1 MPGRMLASSAFTIH
15 MYSYSFNNTQT
26 WHLAL
31 LKKGLLW
38 RLWLYL
44 GFHTPAV
51 LISVGVWPSGWLV
64 GTSDAVKLKSSP
76 VLQRKQWN
84 KTCNNPKMSTQ
95 TTVFVRVT
103 RFQSKPHSSL
113 QFCILREGEPDGF
126 DTGECAADAAVLAC
140 KPASL
145 REGGNTTRDLSV

>member
-1 MPGRMLASSAFTIH
+1 MCNESAFTIH
-15 MYSYSFNNTQT
+15 MYSYFFKNTQS
-26 WHLAL
+26 WHLTC

-38 RLWLYL
+38 LLWLYL
-44 GFHTPAV
+44 WFHTPAV

-95 TTVFVRVT
+95 TSLFVRLT

-113 QFCILREGEPDGF
+113 QVCILRGGEPDGF

-145 REGGNTTRDLSV
+145 RAGETTTRDLSV